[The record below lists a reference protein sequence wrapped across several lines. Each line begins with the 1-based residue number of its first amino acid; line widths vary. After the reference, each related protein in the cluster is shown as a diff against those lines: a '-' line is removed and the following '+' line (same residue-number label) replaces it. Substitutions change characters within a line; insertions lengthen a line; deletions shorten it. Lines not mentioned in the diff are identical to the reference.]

1 MSSPTTLLS
10 ELAKSG
16 RWSPSASELDDL
28 PRPSRGITAA
38 SLTINVLSLA
48 LPAVL
53 LQIYDRI
60 IPNTATDTLLILML
74 GLVVALL
81 IDAVLRVARSNI
93 LGWHAAQ
100 FEQIAG
106 SRAVD
111 RLLSS
116 DIGSFERE
124 APGVHLDRLN
134 AVDTLRDFLSG
145 QARILV
151 VDLPFVLL
159 FLGLVTFIGGL
170 LVLVPLAAL
179 LLLAGAALI
188 VGRQLKL
195 ALESRAAL
203 DDRRYS
209 FIIEVL
215 TGITTVKGLAMEAQM
230 QRRYDRLQES
240 SAASTYETT
249 FYSNLAQ
256 GLGAG
261 FSNLTMVGVGALGAI
276 LVIDGQLSIGSLA
289 ACTLL
294 AGRSVQPPLRALSL
308 WTQFQNITVARERLQ
323 QIFDIEPEAAADA
336 EAAGEIRGAIEL
348 RSVSFAYPGS
358 PPLFRDVTLAIGAGE
373 VVGISGDTGSGK
385 SALLMLILDA
395 LKPSK
400 GEIRFDGRKIRDL
413 NPHSL
418 RRQIAYLPQSAML
431 FKGTIMDN
439 LTSFGGP
446 AQIKQ
451 ALEAARL
458 LRLDEAINRLPG
470 GYETKVGEGAFEALP
485 TGLQQGIAMAR
496 ALAGAPKVVLFD
508 EANSGL
514 DQRSDE
520 TLKTAI
526 AGLKGR
532 ATIIL
537 VSHRPSLLAL
547 ADRQFL
553 LQDNQLKLKPVPLA
567 PQEEASA

>member
-1 MSSPTTLLS
+1 MPSPTTLLA

-16 RWSPSASELDDL
+16 RWSPSAIELDNL
-28 PRPSRGITAA
+28 PRPSRGVTAA

-74 GLVVALL
+74 GLVAALL

-106 SRAVD
+106 CRAVE
-111 RLLSS
+111 RLVSS

-124 APGVHLDRLN
+124 APGVHLDRLT

-145 QARILV
+145 QAKILI

-159 FLGLVTFIGGL
+159 FLGLVAFMGGW
-170 LVLVPLAAL
+170 LVLVPMAAL
-179 LLLAGAALI
+179 VLLAGAALL
-188 VGRQLKL
+188 VGRRLKL
-195 ALESRAAL
+195 ALESRATL

-215 TGITTVKGLAMEAQM
+215 TGINTVKGLAMEAQM

-240 SAASTYETT
+240 SAASTYDAT
-249 FYSNLAQ
+249 FFSNLAQ

-261 FSNLTMVGVGALGAI
+261 FSNLTMVGVGALGSI
-276 LVIDGQLSIGSLA
+276 LVINGQLSIGSLA

-323 QIFDIEPEAAADA
+323 QIFDMEPEAGADA
-336 EAAGEIRGAIEL
+336 EQAGEIQGEIEL
-348 RSVSFAYPGS
+348 RNLTFGYPDA
-358 PPLFRDVTLAIGAGE
+358 PPMFCDVNLLIRSGE
-373 VVGISGDTGSGK
+373 VIGIRGDTGSGK
-385 SALLMLILDA
+385 STLLMLILNA
-395 LKPSK
+395 LKPNK
-400 GEIRFDGRKIRDL
+400 GSVRFDGQDIRDL
-413 NPHSL
+413 DPHSL
-418 RRQIAYLPQSAML
+418 RDQIAYLPQSAML

-439 LTSFGGP
+439 LTSFAGP
-446 AQIKQ
+446 AKINQ
-451 ALEAARL
+451 ALEAASL
-458 LRLDEAINRLPG
+458 LRLDQAINRLPA
-470 GYETKVGEGAFEALP
+470 GYETRVGEGAFEALP

-496 ALAGAPKVVLFD
+496 ALAGTPKVVLFD

-520 TLKTAI
+520 ILKTAI
-526 AGLKGR
+526 ASLKGK

-553 LQDNQLKLKPVPLA
+553 LQDSQLVLKTE
-567 PQEEASA
+567 PQRPKEEASA